1 MKTALIIAW
10 LAIVFASTALASG
23 VISVVLGGPSVSRIG
38 FIVID
43 LLIIG
48 GMSALIREIKAY
60 GCSGQ

>member
-1 MKTALIIAW
+1 MKIALIVAW
-10 LAIVFASTALASG
+10 LVIVFASIALASG
-23 VISVVLGGPSVSRIG
+23 VISIVLGGPSISRIG
-38 FIVID
+38 FMVID